1 MKRKKRRQRCECCGK
16 LKYDVVKSID
26 PYQED
31 VNNIKIEVRYCGQ
44 CYQAACD
51 DI

>member
-1 MKRKKRRQRCECCGK
+1 MKKKKRRQRCELCEE
-16 LKYDVVKSID
+16 LKNDVVKSID
-26 PYQED
+26 PYQDD
-31 VNNIKIEVRYCGQ
+31 VNDIQIEVRWCGD